1 MAYQYQADFF
11 PNRDSIRPGTNAYV
25 FLANETGDDLE
36 VVEMHWGFRPP
47 EGERPWYNVRAE
59 GKQFPVERRCLVP
72 ADGYTISVK
81 DGPNKGKWFATWPGE
96 PHMAFAGV
104 WRPALPDWPA
114 SYAILTC
121 DPGPDLAPYEDR
133 QSVFLAP
140 SMWAEWISG
149 RLTTDEL
156 LTPLPAGTL
165 RVQRV
170 GRQPTYKPVQM
181 PKAKEPL
188 FDF

>member
-1 MAYQYQADFF
+1 MSYRYQADLF

-25 FLANETGDDLE
+25 FLANEAQDDLE

-47 EGERPWYNVRAE
+47 VGERPCYNVRAE
-59 GKQFPVERRCLVP
+59 EKRFPAERRCLVP
-72 ADGYTISVK
+72 ADGYSINVK
-81 DGPNKGKWFATWPGE
+81 DGPNKGRWFVNWPGE
-96 PHMAFAGV
+96 PDMAFAGI

-121 DPGPDLAPYEDR
+121 EPGPDLAPYEDR
-133 QSVFLAP
+133 QSLFLAP
-140 SMWAEWISG
+140 TKWADWISG
-149 RLTTDEL
+149 RTTEQEL

-170 GRQPTYKPVQM
+170 GRRSNYQPVGASN
-181 PKAKEPL
+181 AKEPL
-188 FDF
+188 FNF